1 VARKYSY
8 TINDMGY
15 YKIYHGIVYIGI
27 VSAETMHEA
36 KQRGIAM
43 FSHKVKDF
51 NEKFVKAVKMY

>member
-1 VARKYSY
+1 
-8 TINDMGY
+8 MWY

-51 NEKFVKAVKMY
+51 NEKFIKAVKMY